1 MLSDKVVTRF
11 AISGIFV
18 EFDMVRLLTNQEK
31 PVMPLK
37 IIDACSDSSRF
48 LLVVE
53 MLEYQAGEA
62 YVIIGRMCLD
72 KCIF

>member
-11 AISGIFV
+11 AISGGIFV

-62 YVIIGRMCLD
+62 YVIIGRM
-72 KCIF
+72 